1 MTTAAI
7 PLSGTRTVEIHPKSL
22 RSNFARVTV
31 GFSVYAACQW
41 AIMAV
46 LAKLGSPELVGQYA
60 FALALTAPVLMLA
73 QMNLRTVLATDVK
86 GVHDFSDYRSL
97 RFISLLAAMFLIL
110 ILAAREGVDPSR
122 SVVIALVGLIQAG
135 EFMADIC
142 YGQLQLQDRM
152 QQIAI
157 SMIAR
162 GLLGVLA
169 LGSALWAT
177 GSLAVALIWM
187 FLARLAV
194 YLAYDAR
201 NVIHDSPARAEH
213 RPWSEQAKAQRAIL
227 KQALPLGV
235 VLMLGA
241 LVVNTPRY
249 FIASSLGE
257 RELGVFSAIFSLAA
271 AGNLIVNSLGQ
282 SATPK
287 LARLH
292 ASGDKRGFLL
302 LSLKMAALGA
312 GLGLLGIAGAATIGS
327 SVVAAVY
334 RPEYAQQNGLL
345 VVAMAACGVGFVA
358 SLLGYCITAA
368 RRLYQQI
375 PLQVACLAGTALA
388 AWCFIPRWGLV
399 GAALA
404 PGVGALVQLAAESLI
419 LRSVVSGL
427 AAGERS

>member
-1 MTTAAI
+1 MTTASLT
-7 PLSGTRTVEIHPKSL
+7 LSGARAVETHPKSL
-22 RSNFARVTV
+22 RSNFARVTA

-73 QMNLRTVLATDVK
+73 QMNLRTVLATDVR

-97 RFISLLAAMFLIL
+97 RFTSLVVAMVI
-110 ILAAREGVDPSR
+110 IIVLAAREGVDSSR
-122 SVVIALVGLIQAG
+122 SIVIALVGLIQAG
-135 EFMADIC
+135 ELMADIC

-152 QQIAI
+152 HQAAV

-162 GLLGVLA
+162 GILGVLV
-169 LGSALWAT
+169 LGSVLWAT
-177 GSLAVALIWM
+177 GSLAAALCWM
-187 FLARLAV
+187 FLARTAV
-194 YLAYDAR
+194 YFAYDAP
-201 NVIHDSPARAEH
+201 NVVHDSQARPGH
-213 RPWSEQAKAQRAIL
+213 RPWRKRVEAQREIL

-249 FIASSLGE
+249 FISNSLGE

-271 AGNLIVNSLGQ
+271 VGNLIVNSLGQ

-292 ASGDKRGFLL
+292 ANGDKRGFRL

-327 SVVAAVY
+327 SIVTTVY
-334 RPEYAQQNGLL
+334 GPEYARHNGLL
-345 VVAMAACGVGFVA
+345 VVAMAACGLGFVA

-388 AWCFIPRWGLV
+388 AWFFIPQWGLI

-404 PGVGALVQLAAESLI
+404 PGVGALVQVTTETLI
-419 LRSVVSGL
+419 LRSVLSGL
-427 AAGERS
+427 PVGDQR